1 MMGWAERK
9 GIASGFLI
17 WVTSLIDM
25 PFAVI
30 KKLEENIVEK
40 IIN

>member
-1 MMGWAERK
+1 MMGWEERK
-9 GIASGFLI
+9 GTASGFLI
-17 WVTSLIDM
+17 CVTSVIVM

-30 KKLEENIVEK
+30 RKPEENIVEK

>member
-1 MMGWAERK
+1 MMGWEERK

-17 WVTSLIDM
+17 WVTSLIVM
-25 PFAVI
+25 SFAVI
-30 KKLEENIVEK
+30 RKLEENIVEK